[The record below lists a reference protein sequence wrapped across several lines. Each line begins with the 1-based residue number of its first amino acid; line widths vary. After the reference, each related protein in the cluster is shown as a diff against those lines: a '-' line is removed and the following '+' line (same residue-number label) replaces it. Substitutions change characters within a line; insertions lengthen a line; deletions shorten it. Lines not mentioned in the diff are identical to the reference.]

1 MNPALIRL
9 ELRRARRNRRTL
21 LFAAV
26 LPVLFFLAFSA
37 GNQTSKLGGLKV
49 APYVMVSMATYG
61 AMNALFTGGGI
72 IAGERSI
79 GWPRQLRVAGLGNRD
94 YIVAKVTVSY
104 LTALPGVVLV
114 FLAGSLIKNIH
125 LSAAVWVGT
134 GIAVLVTLLPVA
146 ALGVA
151 IGYMARPQALQAV
164 FGVGSVLLAL
174 FGGLLYPAD
183 AFPNAMQ
190 DVMKALP
197 TYWAADAGRKV
208 VLGGGW
214 PWVQGVAV
222 LAAWTVVLG
231 ALAVYLF
238 RRDSLR
244 PSAAGAT

>member
-21 LFAAV
+21 IFAAV
-26 LPVLFFLAFSA
+26 LPVVFFLAFSA
-37 GNQTSKLGGLKV
+37 GNQGKLGGLQA
-49 APYVMVSMATYG
+49 APYIMVSMATYG

-94 YIVAKVTVSY
+94 YIVAKVIVAY

-114 FLAGSLIKNIH
+114 FLAGALVKNVH
-125 LSAAVWVGT
+125 LSAGVWLGT
-134 GIAVLVTLLPVA
+134 GVAVLVALLPVA

-164 FGVGSVLLAL
+164 FGVGSALLAL
-174 FGGLLYPAD
+174 VGGLWYPAALFPS
-183 AFPNAMQ
+183 AFQ
-190 DVMKALP
+190 DVMKVLP
-197 TYWAADAGRKV
+197 TYWAADAGRTV
-208 VLGGGW
+208 VLGGSG
-214 PWVQGVAV
+214 PGAEGIAI
-222 LAAWTVVLG
+222 LAAWTV
-231 ALAVYLF
+231 ALAALAGFLF

-244 PSAAGAT
+244 PSAAGST